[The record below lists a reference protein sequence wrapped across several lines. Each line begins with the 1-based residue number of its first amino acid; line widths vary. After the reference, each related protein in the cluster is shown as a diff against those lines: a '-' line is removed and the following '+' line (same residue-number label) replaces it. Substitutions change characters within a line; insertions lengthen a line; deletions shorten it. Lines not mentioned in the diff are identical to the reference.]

1 MLSFY
6 KYYVA
11 LLCKKDLETQ
21 IAFLEEIQT
30 TAPDMVWLYAPLL
43 AELYAKTDRDIEPMC
58 QLMADCN
65 AEDNSPA
72 LARVIRL
79 RIQGQYEE
87 AIALCDDTLAVSADL
102 ETEFYRQKAL
112 MLLVQGQYSEAYTI
126 VNDVYENSSP
136 SLLTVYTVALS
147 AAAAGEETAYNE
159 VIEMLTGYGYPIPAE
174 VTGYKDGSVTM
185 EQILCEGDYDI
196 S

>member
-1 MLSFY
+1 
-6 KYYVA
+6 
-11 LLCKKDLETQ
+11 
-21 IAFLEEIQT
+21 
-30 TAPDMVWLYAPLL
+30 
-43 AELYAKTDRDIEPMC
+43 MC
-58 QLMADCN
+58 D
-65 AEDNSPA
+65 E
-72 LARVIRL
+72 
-79 RIQGQYEE
+79 
-87 AIALCDDTLAVSADL
+87 TLAGSSDL

-112 MLLVQGQYSEAYTI
+112 MLLAQGQYSEAYTI
-126 VNDVYENSSP
+126 VNDAYENNSP

-159 VIEMLTGYGYPIPAE
+159 VIDMLTGYGYTIPAE